1 MALSRRPFGAAGGPA
16 DLCAQIG
23 FALPLSDVAAMP
35 QHAMTDASYLDG
47 QMLIAMPGIGDPRFE
62 RTVIF
67 VCVHSADGAM
77 GLVVNRAAE
86 ELTFPELLQRL
97 DLLPE
102 KEKIKLPQQVLSMKV
117 QIGGPV
123 ESGRGFV
130 LHTSD
135 YHASDSTLEIDEG
148 IGLTATLDVLRAIAA
163 GTGPRHA
170 LLALGYAGWGPGQL
184 EREIQHNGWL
194 NCETDETLL
203 FDTDLD
209 AKYEFALRKLGI
221 DPSMLTSYS
230 GHA

>member
-1 MALSRRPFGAAGGPA
+1 
-16 DLCAQIG
+16 
-23 FALPLSDVAAMP
+23 
-35 QHAMTDASYLDG
+35 MTDANYLDG
-47 QMLIAMPGIGDPRFE
+47 KMLIAMPGIGDPRFE

-67 VCVHSADGAM
+67 LCVHSADGAM
-77 GLVVNRAAE
+77 GLVVNKAAE
-86 ELTFPELLQRL
+86 QLSFPELLRRL
-97 DLLPE
+97 DLLPQDE
-102 KEKIKLPQQVLSMKV
+102 RINLPRQVMSMKV

-135 YHASDSTLEIDEG
+135 YHAADSTLPIDES

-163 GTGPRHA
+163 GAGPRQA

-194 NCETDETLL
+194 HCATDETLL
-203 FDTDLD
+203 FDSDLD
-209 AKYEFALRKLGI
+209 AKYELALRKLGI

>member
-1 MALSRRPFGAAGGPA
+1 VELGGRRRE
-16 DLCAQIG
+16 L
-23 FALPLSDVAAMP
+23 
-35 QHAMTDASYLDG
+35 QHAMSDANYLDG

-67 VCVHSADGAM
+67 LCVHSADGAM
-77 GLVVNRAAE
+77 GLVVNKAAE
-86 ELTFPELLQRL
+86 QLTFPELLRRL
-97 DLLPE
+97 DLLPQNE
-102 KEKIKLPQQVLSMKV
+102 QIKLPQQVHAMKV

-135 YHASDSTLEIDEG
+135 YHASDSTLPIDVG
-148 IGLTATLDVLRAIAA
+148 LGLTATLDVLRAIAA
-163 GTGPRHA
+163 GTGPRQA

-194 NCETDETLL
+194 HCESDETLL
-203 FDTDLD
+203 FDTDLE
-209 AKYEFALRKLGI
+209 AKYELALRKLGI

>member
-1 MALSRRPFGAAGGPA
+1 
-16 DLCAQIG
+16 
-23 FALPLSDVAAMP
+23 
-35 QHAMTDASYLDG
+35 MTDASYLDG
-47 QMLIAMPGIGDPRFE
+47 QMLIAMPGIGDPRFD
-62 RTVIF
+62 RSVI
-67 VCVHSADGAM
+67 VLCVHSPDGAM

-86 ELTFPELLQRL
+86 QLSFAELLQRL

-102 KEKIKLPQQVLSMKV
+102 TEQIKLPPQVQAMKV

-135 YHASDSTLEIDEG
+135 YHAADSTLPIDQG

-163 GTGPRHA
+163 GKGPARA

-194 NCETDETLL
+194 HCETDETLL

-209 AKYEFALRKLGI
+209 AKYDFALRKLGI
-221 DPSMLTSYS
+221 EPSQLTSYS

>member
-1 MALSRRPFGAAGGPA
+1 MA
-16 DLCAQIG
+16 
-23 FALPLSDVAAMP
+23 
-35 QHAMTDASYLDG
+35 DASYLDG

-67 VCVHSADGAM
+67 LCVHSADGAM
-77 GLVVNRAAE
+77 GLVVNKAARQ
-86 ELTFPELLQRL
+86 LTFPELLQRL
-97 DLLPE
+97 DLLPQ
-102 KEKIKLPQQVLSMKV
+102 KERIKLPRQVMSMKV

-135 YHASDSTLEIDEG
+135 YHATDSTLPIESG
-148 IGLTATLDVLRAIAA
+148 LGLTATLDVLRAIAA
-163 GTGPRHA
+163 GKGPARA

-194 NCETDETLL
+194 NCETDQTLL

-209 AKYEFALRKLGI
+209 AKYDLALRKLGI
-221 DPSMLTSYS
+221 DPSMLTTYS